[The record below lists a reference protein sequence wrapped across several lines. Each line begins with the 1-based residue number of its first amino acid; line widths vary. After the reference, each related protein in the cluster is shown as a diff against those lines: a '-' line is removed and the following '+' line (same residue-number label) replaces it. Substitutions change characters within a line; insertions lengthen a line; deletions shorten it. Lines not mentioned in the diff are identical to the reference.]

1 MQAVKQLLVY
11 VWLALAVVL
20 IVGCWL
26 IYRGIFSN
34 EELASKPEWSIV
46 QSVES
51 QDRDEPSHKVEIVKI
66 DEYSLLGIPV
76 NDARKKI
83 WIMLNPRNP
92 PYYKQIPQGSYA
104 LSREDLKRVLAS
116 GGVSSTVAN
125 CLESHVEDSK

>member
-1 MQAVKQLLVY
+1 MKWGLLIG
-11 VWLALAVVL
+11 LALAVVL
-20 IVGCWL
+20 VVCGWL
-26 IYRGIFSN
+26 VYRGIFSN

-51 QDRDEPSHKVEIVKI
+51 QNRDKPGDKVEVVKI
-66 DEYSLLGIPV
+66 DEYSLVGIPV

-104 LSREDLKRVLAS
+104 LSREAFNRVLAS

-125 CLESHVEDSK
+125 CLESHVEESK